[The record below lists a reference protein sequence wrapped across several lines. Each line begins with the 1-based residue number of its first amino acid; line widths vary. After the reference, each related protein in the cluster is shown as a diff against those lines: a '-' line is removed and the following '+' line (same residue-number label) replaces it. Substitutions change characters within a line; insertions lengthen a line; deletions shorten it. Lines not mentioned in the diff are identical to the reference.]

1 MYAFLLSLLAIIHGG
16 FRFEPL
22 DENVLVDVVNLKP
35 KVETFL
41 TSQGYNGM
49 FPQGSIEEVWSQ
61 LVNGKNYI
69 VKIKDVDNYLCIKYF
84 KSFDGYLD
92 FETAKPC
99 TSMKELI

>member
-1 MYAFLLSLLAIIHGG
+1 MYAFLLYLLSIVHGG

-22 DENVLVDVVNLKP
+22 EENVLVDVVNLKP

-41 TSQGYNGM
+41 TSQGYNGI
-49 FPQGSIEEVWSQ
+49 FPEGPIEEVWGQ

-69 VKIKDVDNYLCIKYF
+69 VKIKDGYNYLCIRYF
-84 KSFDGYLD
+84 KSFDGYMD

-99 TSMKELI
+99 TSMKDLI